1 MSLRNNH
8 IGNLT
13 CHLNVPYG
21 PVVREEHL
29 TRAFRDG
36 SAANIPDETERAI
49 VLSVFVEASLA
60 MILSSAREAAAD
72 AASCTIP
79 VTSRTRR
86 GIPDRQPH
94 PFSSAS
100 DRRDAAPDGGV
111 EQSPAANRPLSRA
124 ARELGVAA
132 SWRGKTAPLQSP
144 RAAGH
149 RNT

>member
-49 VLSVFVEASLA
+49 VLSVFVEASPA
-60 MILSSAREAAAD
+60 MILSSAREA
-72 AASCTIP
+72 
-79 VTSRTRR
+79 
-86 GIPDRQPH
+86 G
-94 PFSSAS
+94 
-100 DRRDAAPDGGV
+100 
-111 EQSPAANRPLSRA
+111 
-124 ARELGVAA
+124 A
-132 SWRGKTAPLQSP
+132 SWREASSLYRESVAKGSP
-144 RAAGH
+144 RVPAWEAAIEAW
-149 RNT
+149 R